1 MNSCST
7 LQYMEIENQPKLM
20 INQFNLNNFVL
31 TYNFYYHVIGTEVG
45 VSFS

>member
-20 INQFNLNNFVL
+20 INLFNLNNFVL
-31 TYNFYYHVIGTEVG
+31 TYNIYSLVL
-45 VSFS
+45 S

>member
-20 INQFNLNNFVL
+20 INHINLNNLVL
-31 TYNFYYHVIGTEVG
+31 TYNIYSLVL
-45 VSFS
+45 S

>member
-20 INQFNLNNFVL
+20 INVFNLKDFFF
-31 TYNFYYHVIGTEVG
+31 TYNIYSLV
-45 VSFS
+45 FS

>member
-20 INQFNLNNFVL
+20 IYHFNLNNFVL
-31 TYNFYYHVIGTEVG
+31 TYNFYSLV
-45 VSFS
+45 FS